1 MKNFYSAN
9 LQITPAQVDM
19 KKALRF
25 DSIME
30 YFQDAACLHS
40 VEMGVE
46 HDELMQSSNAFWVL
60 SKVKFRIDGIFLQG
74 DEIVSATWP
83 LEAKGFRFV
92 REHKIEKADK
102 TATVHGRSEWCILD
116 AKTLMLKKAT
126 AVKYPNDM
134 VCLTDRAQVSD
145 FNRFNQFENALFC
158 YDYKTLNTDIDV
170 NLHVNNVAYA
180 RMAINALSKD
190 EYKDGS
196 FNAFEI
202 HFISQSYLG
211 DVISIYKQLED
222 TALLIEGKL
231 NDKTVFKA
239 RFYNE

>member
-1 MKNFYSAN
+1 MKNFYSVN
-9 LQITPAQVDM
+9 LKIVPSQVDM
-19 KKALRF
+19 KKNLRF

-46 HDELMQSSNAFWVL
+46 HDALMESSNAFWVL
-60 SKVKFRIDGIFLQG
+60 SKVKFRIDGTFLQG
-74 DEIVSATWP
+74 EKIVSSTWP
-83 LEAKGFRFV
+83 LEAKGFRFI
-92 REHKIEKADK
+92 REHKIEKADE

-116 AKTLMLKKAT
+116 AQTLMLRKAT
-126 AVKYPNDM
+126 SVKYPNDM

-145 FNRFNQFENALFC
+145 FNRFSQLENALFC

-180 RMAINALSKD
+180 RMAINALSKE
-190 EYKDGS
+190 EYKESS

-211 DVISIYKQLED
+211 DVISIYKQAED
-222 TALLIEGKL
+222 NAVLVEGKL
-231 NDKTVFKA
+231 KDKTIFKA
-239 RFYNE
+239 LFYNE